1 MRDESIRKLPEGES
15 PGHTASNN
23 TAHNDTQRLRKSGF
37 WLNGKL
43 RISLLGAAAAVALFV
58 ASCGSSNSEEVL
70 TAPQAPPETT
80 AVSPPETTAVAPA
93 STVPSVP
100 AAEQISAAEADIG
113 FDAGQT
119 CNQAS
124 DNQAS
129 DTDGEADDAEFASIM
144 AGAGSISEAF
154 PNLSAEAAEGSAAQD
169 SVSPAQ
175 LAAFTMAGCDV
186 SVEELQNMAQDGQ
199 IGVETS
205 RLIQAITSENLVD
218 FPNAYMESTCLRAGS
233 DNENQVL
240 SAPHRMSR
248 IVAALRDTWLAVQQ
262 PDPEE
267 FQQVMTSVGE
277 ELAAQVWNAFFGEE
291 DGELT
296 LNEQSEAEAAQMRES
311 VQQTCGYE
319 VVVIDS

>member
-1 MRDESIRKLPEGES
+1 MRDCQETIRKLSEGES
-15 PGHTASNN
+15 PGHTAHSGI
-23 TAHNDTQRLRKSGF
+23 AHKDTQRLRKSGF

-58 ASCGSSNSEEVL
+58 ASCGSSDSQGVQVDS
-70 TAPQAPPETT
+70 QAAPET
-80 AVSPPETTAVAPA
+80 AAPETAAPETSVAVTA

-100 AAEQISAAEADIG
+100 AAQISVAEADIG
-113 FDAGQT
+113 FDASQT
-119 CNQAS
+119 CNQEGETS
-124 DNQAS
+124 D
-129 DTDGEADDAEFASIM
+129 ADFVALIAN
-144 AGAGSISEAF
+144 AQLISEAF
-154 PNLSAEAAEGSAAQD
+154 PNLSAEATEVGA
-169 SVSPAQ
+169 SPAQ
-175 LAAFTMAGCDV
+175 LAAFTLAGCEV

-205 RLIQAITSENLVD
+205 RLIQTITSENLAD

-262 PDPEE
+262 PDPQE
-267 FQQVMTSVGE
+267 FQQLMTSVGQ

-291 DGELT
+291 DGEIT
-296 LNEQSEAEAAQMRES
+296 LNEQSEAEAAQMRQS

>member
-1 MRDESIRKLPEGES
+1 MRDESIRKLSEGES
-15 PGHTASNN
+15 SGR
-23 TAHNDTQRLRKSGF
+23 TAHKDTQRLRKSGF

-43 RISLLGAAAAVALFV
+43 RISLLGTAAAVALFV
-58 ASCGSSNSEEVL
+58 ASCGSSNSLEV
-70 TAPQAPPETT
+70 ETGGSP
-80 AVSPPETTAVAPA
+80 APPETTAVAPETAAPETSVAVTA

-100 AAEQISAAEADIG
+100 AAQISVAEADIG
-113 FDAGQT
+113 FDASQT
-119 CNQAS
+119 CNQEGETS
-124 DNQAS
+124 D
-129 DTDGEADDAEFASIM
+129 ADFVALIAN
-144 AGAGSISEAF
+144 AQLISEAF
-154 PNLSAEAAEGSAAQD
+154 PNLSAEATEVGA
-169 SVSPAQ
+169 SPAQ

-205 RLIQAITSENLVD
+205 RLIQTITSENLAD

-262 PDPEE
+262 PDPQE
-267 FQQVMTSVGE
+267 FQQLMTSVGQ
-277 ELAAQVWNAFFGEE
+277 ELAAQVWNAFFSEE
-291 DGELT
+291 DGEIT
-296 LNEQSEAEAAQMRES
+296 LNEQSEAEAAQMRQS

>member
-1 MRDESIRKLPEGES
+1 MRDETIRKLPEGES
-15 PGHTASNN
+15 SGHTASNN
-23 TAHNDTQRLRKSGF
+23 TAHKDTQRLRKSGF

-80 AVSPPETTAVAPA
+80 AVAPA
-93 STVPSVP
+93 DTVPSVP

-154 PNLSAEAAEGSAAQD
+154 PNLSAEAAEDG
-169 SVSPAQ
+169 VSPAQ

-205 RLIQAITSENLVD
+205 RLIQAITSESLAD

-233 DNENQVL
+233 DKENQVL

>member
-1 MRDESIRKLPEGES
+1 MRDESIRKLSEGES
-15 PGHTASNN
+15 LGHAVRSAPVPND
-23 TAHNDTQRLRKSGF
+23 TAHKDTQRLRKSGF

-43 RISLLGAAAAVALFV
+43 RISLLGAAAAVAIFV

-70 TAPQAPPETT
+70 TAPQA
-80 AVSPPETTAVAPA
+80 PPETTAVAPA

-113 FDAGQT
+113 FDASQT

-124 DNQAS
+124 DA
-129 DTDGEADDAEFASIM
+129 DGEADDAEFASIM
-144 AGAGSISEAF
+144 ANAGSISEAF
-154 PNLSAEAAEGSAAQD
+154 PNLSAEAAEGSA
-169 SVSPAQ
+169 SPAQ
-175 LAAFTMAGCDV
+175 LAAFTLAGCDV

-205 RLIQAITSENLVD
+205 RLIQTITSENLAD

-262 PDPEE
+262 PDPQE

-296 LNEQSEAEAAQMRES
+296 LNEQSEAEAAQMRQS

-319 VVVIDS
+319 VVVIDG

>member
-1 MRDESIRKLPEGES
+1 MRDESIRNLSEGES
-15 PGHTASNN
+15 PGHAVPSAPVPNDTV
-23 TAHNDTQRLRKSGF
+23 HNDTQRLRKSGF

-43 RISLLGAAAAVALFV
+43 RISLLGAAAAVAIFV

-70 TAPQAPPETT
+70 AGSQ
-80 AVSPPETTAVAPA
+80 SPPETTAVAPA

-113 FDAGQT
+113 FDASQT
-119 CNQAS
+119 CNQES
-124 DNQAS
+124 DA
-129 DTDGEADDAEFASIM
+129 DGEADDADFASIM
-144 AGAGSISEAF
+144 ANAGSISEAF
-154 PNLSAEAAEGSAAQD
+154 PNLSAEATEVGA
-169 SVSPAQ
+169 SPAQ
-175 LAAFTMAGCDV
+175 LAAFTLAGCDV

-205 RLIQAITSENLVD
+205 RLIQTITSENLAD

-248 IVAALRDTWLAVQQ
+248 MVAALRDTWLAVQQ

-267 FQQVMTSVGE
+267 FQQLMTSVGQ

-296 LNEQSEAEAAQMRES
+296 LNEQSEAEAAQMRQS

>member
-1 MRDESIRKLPEGES
+1 MRDESIRKLSEGES
-15 PGHTASNN
+15 PGHTVHNDAVTNHD
-23 TAHNDTQRLRKSGF
+23 AHKDTQRLRKSGF

-43 RISLLGAAAAVALFV
+43 RISLLGATAAVALFV

-70 TAPQAPPETT
+70 AGSQ
-80 AVSPPETTAVAPA
+80 SPPETTAVAPA
-93 STVPSVP
+93 DTVPSVP
-100 AAEQISAAEADIG
+100 ARQISVAEADIG
-113 FDAGQT
+113 FDASQT
-119 CNQAS
+119 CNQES
-124 DNQAS
+124 DA
-129 DTDGEADDAEFASIM
+129 DGEADDADFAGIM
-144 AGAGSISEAF
+144 ANAAGIGEQF
-154 PNLSAEAAEGSAAQD
+154 PNLSAEAAEGSA
-169 SVSPAQ
+169 SPAQ
-175 LAAFTMAGCDV
+175 LAAFTLAGCDV

-205 RLIQAITSENLVD
+205 RLIQAITSENLAD

-262 PDPEE
+262 PDPQE

-291 DGELT
+291 DGEIT
-296 LNEQSEAEAAQMRES
+296 LNEQSEAEAAQMRQS

>member
-1 MRDESIRKLPEGES
+1 MRDESIRKLSES
-15 PGHTASNN
+15 ESLGHAVRSVPVPND
-23 TAHNDTQRLRKSGF
+23 TAHKDTQRLRKSGF

-43 RISLLGAAAAVALFV
+43 RISLLGAAAAVAIFV

-70 TAPQAPPETT
+70 AGSQ
-80 AVSPPETTAVAPA
+80 SPPETTAVAPA

-100 AAEQISAAEADIG
+100 AAEQTSAAEADIG
-113 FDAGQT
+113 FDASQT

-124 DNQAS
+124 DA
-129 DTDGEADDAEFASIM
+129 DGEADDADFAGIM
-144 AGAGSISEAF
+144 ANAGSISEAF
-154 PNLSAEAAEGSAAQD
+154 PNLSAEAAEGSA
-169 SVSPAQ
+169 SPAQ
-175 LAAFTMAGCDV
+175 LAAFTLAGCDV

-205 RLIQAITSENLVD
+205 RLIQAITSENLAD

-262 PDPEE
+262 PDPQE
-267 FQQVMTSVGE
+267 FQQLMTSVGQ
-277 ELAAQVWNAFFGEE
+277 ELAAQVWNAFFSEE
-291 DGELT
+291 DGEIT
-296 LNEQSEAEAAQMRES
+296 LNEQSEAEAAQMRQS

-319 VVVIDS
+319 VVVIDG

>member
-1 MRDESIRKLPEGES
+1 MRDYQETVSKLSEGES
-15 PGHTASNN
+15 PGHTASNHA
-23 TAHNDTQRLRKSGF
+23 AHNDTQRLRKSGF

-43 RISLLGAAAAVALFV
+43 RISLLGAAAAVAIFV

-70 TAPQAPPETT
+70 AGSQ
-80 AVSPPETTAVAPA
+80 SPPETTAVAPA
-93 STVPSVP
+93 DTVPSVP
-100 AAEQISAAEADIG
+100 AAEQTSAAEADIG
-113 FDAGQT
+113 FDASQT

-124 DNQAS
+124 D
-129 DTDGEADDAEFASIM
+129 ADDADFAGIM
-144 AGAGSISEAF
+144 ANAGSISEAF
-154 PNLSAEAAEGSAAQD
+154 PNLSAEAAEGSA
-169 SVSPAQ
+169 SPAQ
-175 LAAFTMAGCDV
+175 LAAFTLAGCDV

-205 RLIQAITSENLVD
+205 RLIQAITSENLAD

-262 PDPEE
+262 PDPQE
-267 FQQVMTSVGE
+267 FQQLMTSVGQ

-291 DGELT
+291 DGEIT
-296 LNEQSEAEAAQMRES
+296 LNEQSEAEVAQMRQS